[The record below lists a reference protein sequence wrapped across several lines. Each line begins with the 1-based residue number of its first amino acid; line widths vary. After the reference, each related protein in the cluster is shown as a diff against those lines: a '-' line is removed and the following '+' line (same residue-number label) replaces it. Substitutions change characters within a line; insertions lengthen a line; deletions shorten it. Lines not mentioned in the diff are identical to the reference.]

1 MFEITTLAAKD
12 TFVLELLNANDEP
25 LKDAEGK
32 PLSVTVYGHGSKAYT
47 KAQAARTQRML
58 DRMAKKG
65 KVKLNAQEQT
75 EENAEFLAACTDSFN
90 GWQYKGSADAAAI
103 EAAYKDPTIG
113 FIADQVGKAIG
124 DWANFMNSSANS

>member
-1 MFEITTLAAKD
+1 MVSRFICSLPNGDAACKSY
-12 TFVLELLNANDEP
+12 TNDVKTRMGGSTP
-25 LKDAEGK
+25 V
-32 PLSVTVYGHGSKAYT
+32 SRQSKAEFVNF
-47 KAQAARTQRML
+47 

-124 DWANFMNSSANS
+124 DGANFMNSSANS